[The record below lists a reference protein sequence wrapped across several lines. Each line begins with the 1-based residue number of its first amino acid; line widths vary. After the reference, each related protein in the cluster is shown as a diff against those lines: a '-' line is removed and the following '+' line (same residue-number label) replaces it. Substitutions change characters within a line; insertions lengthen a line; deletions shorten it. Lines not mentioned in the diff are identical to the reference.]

1 MPKRLLTK
9 DFFRKTSS
17 YRRLSGSNIFS
28 QKMLQPNIFSQKTQK
43 VNCQA
48 TTSNHFL
55 LL

>member
-1 MPKRLLTK
+1 MPERLLAE
-9 DFFRKTSS
+9 DIFRKTSS
-17 YRRLSGSNIFS
+17 DRRFSRPNVFS
-28 QKMLQPNIFSQKTQK
+28 QKMLRLNVFSQKTQK